1 MEYRQKLHLFSP
13 CICRYTLKRHAIP
26 GNRAISAR
34 EGGCVD
40 RVFFFGGI
48 AGVVG
53 GFSVMIYQGIM
64 FLKSGVW
71 TSFSASSVIDRGP
84 ATLGAVVSA
93 YPWLMNA
100 LHSCPM
106 SVALIVIGLVLFQ
119 VSSMLRNRYA

>member
-1 MEYRQKLHLFSP
+1 
-13 CICRYTLKRHAIP
+13 
-26 GNRAISAR
+26 
-34 EGGCVD
+34 VD

-48 AGVVG
+48 AGVAG

-71 TSFSASSVIDRGP
+71 TSFSASSIIDRGP

-119 VSSMLRNRYA
+119 IASMLRNRYA